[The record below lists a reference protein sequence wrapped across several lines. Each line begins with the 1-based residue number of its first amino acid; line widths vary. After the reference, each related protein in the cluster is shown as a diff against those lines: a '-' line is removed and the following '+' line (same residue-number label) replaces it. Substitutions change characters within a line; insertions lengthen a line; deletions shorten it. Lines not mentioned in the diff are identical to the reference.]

1 MDAERGLSVRLRV
14 ARGGFTVD
22 VAFEAPPGVTRWFGP
37 SGAGKSTVL
46 ACVAGLV
53 RPDAGRVTLDGAV
66 LFDADAGREAPVH
79 ARRIGYVFQ
88 SLALFP
94 HMTAR
99 ENVAYGVDRA
109 LPRDERARRVD
120 EALERF
126 SAAHVADRRPASL
139 SGGEAQRVA
148 LARAI
153 ATRPRA
159 VLLDEPFSALD
170 GALRNTLAREIRRV
184 SEALAVPFVH
194 VTHHP
199 REARAVGDRA
209 VLMRG
214 GRVVAIGP
222 VDDVLGA
229 AEEP

>member
-1 MDAERGLSVRLRV
+1 MVAERGLSVRLRV

-22 VAFEAPPGVTRWFGP
+22 VAFEAPPGVTLLFGP

-46 ACVAGLV
+46 AGIAGLV
-53 RPDAGRVTLDGAV
+53 RPDAGRVTLDGEA
-66 LFDADAGREAPVH
+66 LFDDAAGRSVPVH

-94 HMTAR
+94 HMSVR
-99 ENVAYGVDRA
+99 DNVAYGIDRA
-109 LPRDERARRVD
+109 LPRAERQRIAE
-120 EALERF
+120 EALARF
-126 SAAHVADRRPASL
+126 SAAHVADRRTGSL

-159 VLLDEPFSALD
+159 LLLDEPFSALD
-170 GALRNTLAREIRRV
+170 GALRNTLALELRRV
-184 SEALAVPFVH
+184 AEALAVPFVH

-209 VLMRG
+209 VLVRG
-214 GRVVAIGP
+214 GRVVAVGP
-222 VDDVLGA
+222 VDDVLAAA
-229 AEEP
+229 AEP